1 MKNDRNDRCRDLDT
15 SRARRGKSHRPV
27 DEVAE
32 IDLGRAYRDLGL
44 DRSRPAGAAPYS
56 ASRPSSA
63 SSPQR
68 TGSSAQRPR
77 TARPSPNGAP
87 PGRRPPSASKNK
99 QPPPSKRQR
108 RSKRRKS
115 SMARTVL
122 TALLIVLLIPTL
134 ALGAGYLYVSHA
146 TSGQNAGMGVIDN
159 MINTPKEYS
168 GDVVNVLVCGVDYEK
183 GRTHALTDMIL
194 YVNFDVQNNK
204 VNMLQIPR
212 DTYVGGQYSANGKI
226 NGVAAMAGTDGN
238 LNISALADRVNAM
251 FQLPIDGYI
260 TIDMDSMKELV
271 NYLGGVEVYVPRDM
285 EYNGSKLEQGYRML
299 DGDAAEFFVRNR
311 HGNGYATGD
320 FARLEMQRYF
330 YAGMFKALLTMTP
343 GDIAKMFP
351 VYLKY
356 VKTDMPITDLVGIG
370 LSALKVSTQNIMM
383 CRVPEYGGAQF
394 YLGEHAV
401 NVVARQETA
410 DLLNNYFRSYDTPV
424 DASQLMQGIE
434 DYPYAGGLHDAAIS
448 YMGASE
454 ENAQQAD
461 PSAAS
466 QPAA

>member
-1 MKNDRNDRCRDLDT
+1 MKNDRNDRYRDLDT
-15 SRARRGKSHRPV
+15 SRARRTKSRRPV

-44 DRSRPAGAAPYS
+44 DRGRTAGTDPYS
-56 ASRPSSA
+56 APRPRTSSSQSRSTGGSA
-63 SSPQR
+63 Q
-68 TGSSAQRPR
+68 QRPR
-77 TARPSPNGAP
+77 TARPSSDGTP
-87 PGRRPPSASKNK
+87 PRRRPPRSGKSG
-99 QPPPSKRQR
+99 QPAPSGRQR
-108 RSKRRKS
+108 RPKQRKNS
-115 SMARTVL
+115 TARTLVI
-122 TALLIVLLIPTL
+122 ALLIVLLIPTI
-134 ALGAGYLYVSHA
+134 ALGAGYLYVTHA
-146 TSGQNAGMGVIDN
+146 TSGQNAGMGVTDPA
-159 MINTPKEYS
+159 INTPKEYA
-168 GDVVNVLVCGVDYEK
+168 GDVVNVLVCGIDYEE
-183 GRTHALTDMIL
+183 GRTHALTDMIM
-194 YVNFDVQNNK
+194 YVNFDVKNNK

-212 DTYVGGQYSANGKI
+212 DTYVGGKSANGKI
-226 NGVAAMAGTDGN
+226 NGVAAAEGENGN
-238 LNISALADRVNAM
+238 LNISALGTLIKDM

-285 EYNGSKLEQGYRML
+285 EYNGSKLTQGYQKL

-311 HGNGYATGD
+311 HGDGYATGD

-330 YAGMFKALLTMTP
+330 YAGMFKALLQMTP

-356 VKTDMPITDLVGIG
+356 VKTDMSITDLVGIG
-370 LSALKVSTQNIMM
+370 LSALKVPTQNIMM
-383 CRVPEYGGAQF
+383 CRVPEYGGAEL

-410 DLLNNYFRSYDTPV
+410 DLLNTYFRSYGTPV
-424 DASQLMQGIE
+424 DASALQLE

-448 YMGASE
+448 YMDGSGE
-454 ENAQQAD
+454 KEQTD
-461 PSAAS
+461 TSSAS

>member
-1 MKNDRNDRCRDLDT
+1 MKNDRNDRYRDLDT
-15 SRARRGKSHRPV
+15 SRARRTKSRRPV

-44 DRSRPAGAAPYS
+44 DRGRTAGTDPYS
-56 ASRPSSA
+56 APRTAPAYPSRNA
-63 SSPQR
+63 
-68 TGSSAQRPR
+68 GSSAQQRSR
-77 TARPSPNGAP
+77 TARPSSDGTP
-87 PGRRPPSASKNK
+87 PRRRPPSSGKNGH
-99 QPPPSKRQR
+99 PAPSGRQR
-108 RSKRRKS
+108 RPKQRKNS
-115 SMARTVL
+115 TARTLVI
-122 TALLIVLLIPTL
+122 ALLIVLLIPTI

-146 TSGQNAGMGVIDN
+146 TSGQNAGMGVTDPV
-159 MINTPKEYS
+159 INTPKEYA
-168 GDVVNVLVCGVDYEK
+168 GDVVNVLVCGIDYEE
-183 GRTHALTDMIL
+183 GRTHALTDMIM
-194 YVNFDVQNNK
+194 YVNFDVKNSK

-212 DTYVGGQYSANGKI
+212 DTYVGGQYSSNGKI
-226 NGVAAMAGTDGN
+226 NGVAAKAGENGN
-238 LNISALADRVNAM
+238 LDISALEKVISDM

-285 EYNGSKLEQGYRML
+285 EYNGSKLTQGYQKL

-311 HGNGYATGD
+311 HGDGYATGD

-330 YAGMFKALLTMTP
+330 YAGMFKALLQMTP

-356 VKTDMPITDLVGIG
+356 VKTDMSITDLVGIG
-370 LSALKVSTQNIMM
+370 LSALKVPTQNIMM
-383 CRVPEYGGAQF
+383 CRVPEYGGAEL
-394 YLGEHAV
+394 YMGEHAV

-410 DLLNNYFRSYDTPV
+410 DLLNTYFRSYGTPV
-424 DASQLMQGIE
+424 DASALQLE

-448 YMGASE
+448 YMDGSGE
-454 ENAQQAD
+454 KEQTD
-461 PSAAS
+461 TSSAS

>member
-1 MKNDRNDRCRDLDT
+1 MKNDRNDRYRDLDT
-15 SRARRGKSHRPV
+15 SRARRTKSRRPV

-44 DRSRPAGAAPYS
+44 DRGRTAGTDPYS
-56 ASRPSSA
+56 APRTAPAYPSRNA
-63 SSPQR
+63 
-68 TGSSAQRPR
+68 GSSAQQRSR
-77 TARPSPNGAP
+77 TARPSSDGTP
-87 PGRRPPSASKNK
+87 PRRRPPSSGKNGR
-99 QPPPSKRQR
+99 PAPSGRQR
-108 RSKRRKS
+108 RPKQRKNS
-115 SMARTVL
+115 TARTLVI
-122 TALLIVLLIPTL
+122 ALLIVLLIPTI

-146 TSGQNAGMGVIDN
+146 TSGQNAGMGVTDPV
-159 MINTPKEYS
+159 INTPKEYA
-168 GDVVNVLVCGVDYEK
+168 GDVVNVLVCGIDYEE
-183 GRTHALTDMIL
+183 GRTHALTDMIM
-194 YVNFDVQNNK
+194 YVNFDVKNSK

-212 DTYVGGQYSANGKI
+212 DTYVGGQYSSNGKI
-226 NGVAAMAGTDGN
+226 NGVAAKAGENGN
-238 LNISALADRVNAM
+238 LDISALEKVISDM

-285 EYNGSKLEQGYRML
+285 EYNGSKLTQGYQKL

-311 HGNGYATGD
+311 HGDGYATGD

-330 YAGMFKALLTMTP
+330 YAGMFKALLQMTP

-356 VKTDMPITDLVGIG
+356 VKTDMSITDLVGIG
-370 LSALKVSTQNIMM
+370 LSALKVPTQNIMM
-383 CRVPEYGGAQF
+383 CRVPEYGGAEL
-394 YLGEHAV
+394 YMGEHAV

-410 DLLNNYFRSYDTPV
+410 DLLNTYFRSYGTPV
-424 DASQLMQGIE
+424 DASALQLE

-448 YMGASE
+448 YMDGSGE
-454 ENAQQAD
+454 KEQTD
-461 PSAAS
+461 TSSAS

>member
-1 MKNDRNDRCRDLDT
+1 MKNDRNDRYRDLDT
-15 SRARRGKSHRPV
+15 SRARRTKSRRPV

-44 DRSRPAGAAPYS
+44 DRGRTAGTDPYS
-56 ASRPSSA
+56 APRTAPAYPSRNA
-63 SSPQR
+63 
-68 TGSSAQRPR
+68 GSSAQQRSR
-77 TARPSPNGAP
+77 TARPSSDGTP
-87 PGRRPPSASKNK
+87 PRRRPPSSGKNGR
-99 QPPPSKRQR
+99 PAPSGRQR
-108 RSKRRKS
+108 RPKQRKNS
-115 SMARTVL
+115 TARTLVI
-122 TALLIVLLIPTL
+122 ALLIVLLIPTI

-146 TSGQNAGMGVIDN
+146 TSGQNAGMGVTDPV
-159 MINTPKEYS
+159 INTPKEYA
-168 GDVVNVLVCGVDYEK
+168 GDVVNVLVCGIDYEE
-183 GRTHALTDMIL
+183 GRTHALTDMIM
-194 YVNFDVQNNK
+194 YVNFDVKNSK

-212 DTYVGGQYSANGKI
+212 DTYVGGQYSSNGKI
-226 NGVAAMAGTDGN
+226 NGVAAKAGENGN
-238 LNISALADRVNAM
+238 LDISALEKVISDM

-285 EYNGSKLEQGYRML
+285 EYNGSKLTQGYQKM

-311 HGNGYATGD
+311 HGDGYATGD

-330 YAGMFKALLTMTP
+330 YAGMFKALLQMTP

-356 VKTDMPITDLVGIG
+356 VKTDMSITDLVGIG
-370 LSALKVSTQNIMM
+370 LSALKVPTQNIMM
-383 CRVPEYGGAQF
+383 CRVPEYGGAEL
-394 YLGEHAV
+394 YMGEHAV

-410 DLLNNYFRSYDTPV
+410 DLLNTYFRSYGTPV
-424 DASQLMQGIE
+424 DASALQLE

-448 YMGASE
+448 YMDGSGE
-454 ENAQQAD
+454 KEQTD
-461 PSAAS
+461 TSSAS

>member
-1 MKNDRNDRCRDLDT
+1 MKNERNDRYRDLDT
-15 SRARRGKSHRPV
+15 SRARRGKSRRPV

-44 DRSRPAGAAPYS
+44 DRGRTAGS
-56 ASRPSSA
+56 PSSA
-63 SSPQR
+63 RTAPASSTHTR
-68 TGSSAQRPR
+68 SGAQPRPR
-77 TARPSPNGAP
+77 TAQPTNPNPS
-87 PGRRPPSASKNK
+87 RRPPRAGQGRPSAPAGG
-99 QPPPSKRQR
+99 QPR
-108 RSKRRKS
+108 RPKRRKGGA
-115 SMARTVL
+115 ARVL
-122 TALLIVLLIPTL
+122 IIALLIVLSIPTI
-134 ALGAGYLYVSHA
+134 ALGAAYLYVSHT
-146 TSGQNAGMGVIDN
+146 TSGQNAGMGVVDN
-159 MINTPKEYS
+159 TINTPKEYS
-168 GDVVNVLVCGVDYEK
+168 GDVVNVLVCGIDYEE
-183 GRTHALTDMIL
+183 GRTHALTDMIM
-194 YVNFDVQNNK
+194 YVNFDVKNNK

-238 LNISALADRVNAM
+238 LNISALADRINAM

-285 EYNGSKLEQGYRML
+285 EYNGSKLSQGYQKL

-311 HGNGYATGD
+311 HGDGYATGD

-356 VKTDMPITDLVGIG
+356 VKTDMSITDLVGIG
-370 LSALKVSTQNIMM
+370 LSALKVPTQNIMM
-383 CRVPEYGGAQF
+383 CRVPEYGGAEF
-394 YLGEHAV
+394 YLGQHAV

-410 DLLNNYFRSYDTPV
+410 DLLNTYFRSYGTPV
-424 DASQLMQGIE
+424 DAADLQLE

-448 YMGASE
+448 YMGGTGE
-454 ENAQQAD
+454 TEQQTD
-461 PSAAS
+461 TSSAA

>member
-15 SRARRGKSHRPV
+15 SRARRTKSRRPV
-27 DEVAE
+27 DEVGE

-44 DRSRPAGAAPYS
+44 DRGRTAGVEPCAAPRT
-56 ASRPSSA
+56 ASG
-63 SSPQR
+63 SPPR
-68 TGSSAQRPR
+68 NAGSSAQRPR
-77 TARPSPNGAP
+77 TARPSPGAP
-87 PGRRPPSASKNK
+87 APRRPSGSGRSNQPAPSG
-99 QPPPSKRQR
+99 QKRR
-108 RSKRRKS
+108 PKRRKNS
-115 SMARTVL
+115 TARTVVV
-122 TALLIVLLIPTL
+122 ALLIVLLIPTL

-146 TSGQNAGMGVIDN
+146 TSGQNAGMGVIDTV
-159 MINTPKEYS
+159 INTPKEYS

-194 YVNFDVQNNK
+194 YVNFDVKNSR

-212 DTYVGGQYSANGKI
+212 DTYVGGGYSSNGKI
-226 NGVAAMAGTDGN
+226 NGVAAKAGENGS
-238 LNISALADRVNAM
+238 LNISALADCVNAM

-285 EYNGSKLEQGYRML
+285 EYNGSRLEQGYKML

-311 HGNGYATGD
+311 HGDGYATGD

-356 VKTDMPITDLVGIG
+356 VKTDMGITDLVGIG
-370 LSALKVSTQNIMM
+370 LSALKVSTQDIMM
-383 CRVPEYGGAQF
+383 CRVPEYGGAEF

-410 DLLNNYFRSYDTPV
+410 DLLNSYFRSYGAPV
-424 DASQLMQGIE
+424 DASQLLEGIE
-434 DYPYAGGLHDAAIS
+434 DYPSAGGIHDAAIS
-448 YMGASE
+448 YMGGSGDG
-454 ENAQQAD
+454 AQPAD
-461 PSAAS
+461 PSSAS

>member
-1 MKNDRNDRCRDLDT
+1 MKNDRNDRYRDLDT
-15 SRARRGKSHRPV
+15 SRARRTKSRRPV

-44 DRSRPAGAAPYS
+44 DRGRTAGTDPYS
-56 ASRPSSA
+56 APRTAPAYPSRNA
-63 SSPQR
+63 
-68 TGSSAQRPR
+68 GSSAQQRSR
-77 TARPSPNGAP
+77 TARPSSDGTP
-87 PGRRPPSASKNK
+87 PRRRPPSSGKNGR
-99 QPPPSKRQR
+99 PAPSGRQR
-108 RSKRRKS
+108 RPKQRKNS
-115 SMARTVL
+115 TARTLVI
-122 TALLIVLLIPTL
+122 ALLIVLLIPTI

-146 TSGQNAGMGVIDN
+146 TSGQNAGMGVTDPV
-159 MINTPKEYS
+159 INTPKEYA
-168 GDVVNVLVCGVDYEK
+168 GDVVNVLVCGIDYEE
-183 GRTHALTDMIL
+183 GRTHALTDMIM
-194 YVNFDVQNNK
+194 YVNFDVKNSK

-212 DTYVGGQYSANGKI
+212 DTYVGGQYSSNGKI
-226 NGVAAMAGTDGN
+226 NGVAAKAGENGN
-238 LNISALADRVNAM
+238 LDISALEKVISDM

-285 EYNGSKLEQGYRML
+285 EYNGSKLSQGYQKL

-311 HGNGYATGD
+311 HGDGYATGD

-330 YAGMFKALLTMTP
+330 YAGMFKALLQMTP

-356 VKTDMPITDLVGIG
+356 VKTDMSITDLVGIG
-370 LSALKVSTQNIMM
+370 LSVLKVPTQNIMM
-383 CRVPEYGGAQF
+383 CRVPEYGGAEL
-394 YLGEHAV
+394 YMGEHAV

-410 DLLNNYFRSYDTPV
+410 DLLNTYFRSYGTPV
-424 DASQLMQGIE
+424 DASALQLK

-448 YMGASE
+448 YMDGSGE
-454 ENAQQAD
+454 KEQTD
-461 PSAAS
+461 TSSAS

>member
-1 MKNDRNDRCRDLDT
+1 MKNDRNDRYRDLDT
-15 SRARRGKSHRPV
+15 SRARRGKSRRPV

-44 DRSRPAGAAPYS
+44 DRGRTAGADSRSAP
-56 ASRPSSA
+56 RTSS
-63 SSPQR
+63 
-68 TGSSAQRPR
+68 GSSTRSTGGPAQQRPR
-77 TARPSPNGAP
+77 TARPSADGTPPN
-87 PGRRPPSASKNK
+87 RRPPRSGKSG
-99 QPPPSKRQR
+99 QPAPSGRQR
-108 RSKRRKS
+108 RPKRRKNS
-115 SMARTVL
+115 TARVL
-122 TALLIVLLIPTL
+122 VIALLIVLLIPTL

-146 TSGQNAGMGVIDN
+146 TSGQNAGMGVIDTI
-159 MINTPKEYS
+159 INTPKEYS
-168 GDVVNVLVCGVDYEK
+168 GDVVNVLVCGIDYEE

-194 YVNFDVQNNK
+194 YVNFDVKNSK

-212 DTYVGGQYSANGKI
+212 DTYVGGEYSSNGKI
-226 NGVAAMAGTDGN
+226 NGVAAKAGENGN
-238 LNISALADRVNAM
+238 LNISALADRINAM

-311 HGNGYATGD
+311 HGDGYATGD

-330 YAGMFKALLTMTP
+330 YAGLFKALLQMTP

-356 VKTDMPITDLVGIG
+356 VKTDMGITDLVGIG

-383 CRVPEYGGAQF
+383 CRVPEYGGAELYQ
-394 YLGEHAV
+394 GEHAV

-410 DLLNNYFRSYDTPV
+410 GLLNTYFRSYGAPV
-424 DASQLMQGIE
+424 DAAALQLE
-434 DYPYAGGLHDAAIS
+434 DYPSAGGLHDAAIS
-448 YMGASE
+448 YMDGSGE
-454 ENAQQAD
+454 KQQTD
-461 PSAAS
+461 TSSAS